1 MICNNCG
8 YPNSNGYVGLCRNC
22 RQPLAETP
30 KSVAQK
36 KEKAE
41 IKPAKSAP
49 KSTGKAGTK
58 KTAKK

>member
-1 MICNNCG
+1 MICSNCG
-8 YPNSNGYVGLCRNC
+8 YPNPNGYVGLCRNC
-22 RQPLAETP
+22 RQPLAEAP

-36 KEKAE
+36 KDEVSD
-41 IKPAKSAP
+41 KPKKSVK